1 MATTSTFQL
10 IQDDPWL
17 TPYQEDVKRRYQRF
31 EDTLNSIHDRYGS
44 LQEFANKHEYL
55 GFNYD
60 SKKKGWYYREWAP
73 AAKALFL
80 VGDFNDW
87 NRDSHSLTKDNNG
100 VWEIFLADV
109 KGESVLKHESLVKV
123 NVVSDSGSEDK
134 IPAFIKR
141 VVQNEETHAFSGQIW
156 NPEKG
161 FKWKKKKFIPQE
173 TPFIY
178 ECHVG
183 MAQEKEAMGT
193 YKEFADSI
201 LPRIQKLGY
210 NTIQIMAIM
219 EHPYYGS
226 FGYHV
231 SNFFAVSSKF
241 GTPEDLKALIQ
252 KAHDLGIAV
261 VMDIVHS
268 HAVKNTAEGLNNFD
282 GSGAQY
288 FHEGTRGEHDQWD
301 SKIFNYGKEEVQ
313 QFLLSNIKFWLEEYK
328 FDGFRFDGVTSM
340 LYFHHGNIS
349 FDHYDKYF
357 RDGVEWDA
365 ITYLQLANHL
375 MKQINPKSLSI
386 AEDMSGMPGLCRPIE
401 DGGIGFDY
409 RLAMGIPDYWI
420 KLLKHSRD
428 EDWDINQIYQTL
440 INRRYKENTICYSE
454 SHDQALVGDKTIA
467 FWLMDKEMYW
477 HMAIDDHSVVIDRGI
492 ALHKAIRALTSTLGG
507 EGYMTFI
514 GNEFG
519 HPEWV
524 DFPREG
530 NSWSFK
536 HCRRQWNLV
545 DHPDLKYQFLNN
557 WDEAL
562 VKTLQENHTLESDSL
577 DQLNM
582 DDHNKTM
589 VYQKGDLIF
598 VVNIHPNNSVF
609 DYKFYVPNAGKYS
622 LILNSDDEQFGGF
635 GRVTETEGYQTIEED
650 GVNYLSIYNVNRTV
664 LVYKKR

>member
-1 MATTSTFQL
+1 MAKKSTFQL

-17 TPYQEDVKRRYQRF
+17 APYEEDVRRRNQRF

-44 LQEFANKHEYL
+44 LKDFANQHEYL
-55 GFNYD
+55 GFTYD
-60 SKKKGWYYREWAP
+60 SKKKGWFYREWAP
-73 AAKALFL
+73 AAHALFL
-80 VGDFNDW
+80 VGDFNEW
-87 NRDSHSLTKDNNG
+87 NRNSHPLTKDDKG
-100 VWEIFLADV
+100 IWEIFLADV
-109 KGESVLKHESLVKV
+109 KGKPVLAHESLVKV
-123 NVVSDSGSEDK
+123 NVVSAAGSEDK
-134 IPAFIKR
+134 IPAYIKR
-141 VVQNEETHAFSGQIW
+141 VVQDEETHAFAGQIW
-156 NPEKG
+156 NPEKE
-161 FKWKKKKFIPQE
+161 FNWKKKKFVPQE

-178 ECHVG
+178 ECHIG

-193 YKEFADSI
+193 YKEFADNI

-231 SNFFAVSSKF
+231 SSFFAVSSKF

-252 KAHDLGIAV
+252 KAHDMGIAV

-282 GSGAQY
+282 GSGGQY
-288 FHEGTRGEHDQWD
+288 FHEGGRGEHDQWD

-313 QFLLSNIKFWLEEYK
+313 QFLLSNICYWLEEYK

-401 DGGIGFDY
+401 EGGVGFDF

-428 EDWDINQIYQTL
+428 EDWNIQQIFGTL
-440 INRRYKENTICYSE
+440 INRRYKEKTICYSE

-477 HMAIDDHSVVIDRGI
+477 HMAINDNNMVIDRGM

-530 NSWSFK
+530 NNWSFQ

-562 VKTLQENHTLESDSL
+562 VKTLQGNDTLKSDSL

-650 GVNYLSIYNVNRTV
+650 GVNYLSIYNVNRAV
-664 LVYKKR
+664 LVFKKK